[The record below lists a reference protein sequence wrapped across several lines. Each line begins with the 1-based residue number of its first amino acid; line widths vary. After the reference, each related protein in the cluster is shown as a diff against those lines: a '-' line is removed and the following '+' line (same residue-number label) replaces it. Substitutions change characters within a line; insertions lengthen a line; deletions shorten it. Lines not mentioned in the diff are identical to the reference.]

1 MLTTWRHMAKAKKPK
16 KEVFAYVAPDHGV
29 YWRENYKDC
38 ATEDDFLKHV
48 CNNAVIL
55 PQKKQG
61 FLVHHPC
68 HDLSEDPFV
77 EARFGWQEGKSYLLV
92 LPSPSIADIAG
103 MTSLCTTDPVSDFVR
118 TELETAGIPIDQVM
132 VTYACRF
139 GLPTGVNAYNA
150 GHKNTCA
157 PYVRADVNAL
167 KPKVIITFGSDALKT
182 LLGKTG
188 KLDTYRGGV
197 EYYNGMP
204 IVMMETPKQFMFGY
218 AGIEVFR
225 AELLR
230 AKSLADGTYIETR
243 LPTDGY
249 RVVTTVAQMEE
260 LVADVEASGTT
271 RIAFDFEFGSLV
283 KRDEHT
289 IVRSCQ
295 ISWAKGKAAF
305 IMFRKCGGHHV
316 YDDMSDYDHVWALLH
331 RLLRNP
337 AYQLAGH
344 HLRTDV
350 NRMWYAGYSIDEKL
364 ATGFC
369 SMLAYHLLHGDDNI
383 GLDQACR
390 RDIPE
395 AGAYWRDLELWLDRN
410 ERKKQLAYGYLTVPD
425 EIIIPY
431 GLCDADV
438 AWREAEILEERLKQF
453 PRLHTLFVE
462 TTMPTALHMMDLE
475 RQGIQVDEAKRMEI
489 RSIIKPEYEAIL
501 AEFKELIRWP
511 DCPNDLPNGVE
522 PWPNFDQAKSWQIA
536 SLVYSDTD
544 YKEKKPLPYVLIDG
558 SLEQVTGLGLTPPY
572 NNDKYPKQWSEV
584 VDAQEEYLNKP
595 STKIAAIELLMT
607 DNPDVE
613 ALRYI
618 KWLAILGKYLNT
630 YLTPQ
635 TVDAETNLPTSGSSF
650 SANICDDG
658 RVRTNLHQTSDT
670 GRWRSTKPNLQCNP
684 KKQDA
689 AVLECFVYRRFGGMS
704 LGEYKD
710 RCDRKRTPEDHPDF
724 IPKDKRIHLPS
735 FKEVYVPRPG
745 YVFVEADFA
754 TAELAIWAFCSGDP
768 VLTKII
774 EQDRDLHLEVATD
787 CFQLPIK
794 EELNAAL
801 DALDKGDP
809 SLYKAWKKAYKD
821 KYEVIRNV
829 TKSVNFGIIYGR
841 SAGALSREINKQG
854 IPTTKQQCQ
863 EVIDGV
869 ATKFAVGWAW
879 LLDAQKQAL
888 ECGYVENGSGFRRWF
903 TEASKLGNTQ
913 QAKIKRQAP
922 NSRIQG
928 MVAYLLC
935 RAGINLYNFRYK
947 TRNGRDLAF
956 YPNLPIH
963 DAYLVEARQDFW
975 KQTGLVLKMCMSKM
989 NVIPTT
995 GGKTLGVDLSGIP
1008 LHSWGEH

>member
-1 MLTTWRHMAKAKKPK
+1 MAKARKPK
-16 KEVFAYVAPDHGV
+16 KEVFAYIAPDHGV

-77 EARFGWQEGKSYLLV
+77 EARFGWQDNKSYLLV

-103 MTSLCTTDPVSDFVR
+103 MTSLCTADPVSDFVR

-167 KPKVIITFGSDALKT
+167 KPKVIITFGTDALKT

-197 EYYNGMP
+197 EYYSGIP

-230 AKSLADGTYIETR
+230 AKSLADGTYVEER

-260 LVADVEASGTT
+260 LVADVEASGTK

-316 YDDMSDYDHVWALLH
+316 YDDMKDYDHVWELLH

-364 ATGFC
+364 ASGFC

-390 RDIPE
+390 RYIPE

-410 ERKKQLAYGYLTVPD
+410 ERKKQLVYGYLTVPD
-425 EIIIPY
+425 EVIIPY

-438 AWREAEILEERLKQF
+438 AFRLAEILEERLKEF
-453 PRLHTLFVE
+453 PRLNELFVG
-462 TTMPTALHMMDLE
+462 TTMPTALHIMDIE
-475 RQGIQVDEAKRMEI
+475 RQGIQVDDAKRMEI

-501 AEFKELIRWP
+501 AEFKELIHWP

-522 PWPNFDQAKSWQIA
+522 PWPNFDPAKSWQIA
-536 SLVYSDTD
+536 SLLFSDTD
-544 YKEKKPLPYVLIDG
+544 YKEKKPLPSVLIDG
-558 SLEQVTGLGLTPPY
+558 SVEQVQGFGLQPPF
-572 NNDKYPKQWSEV
+572 NNDKYPKQWTDIQ
-584 VDAQEEYLNKP
+584 DAQEEYLNKP
-595 STKIAAIELLMT
+595 STKIAAIELLIA
-607 DNPDVE
+607 DNPDLEV
-613 ALRYI
+613 LRYF
-618 KWLAILGKYLNT
+618 KWLALLGKYLNT

-635 TVDAETNLPTSGSSF
+635 ELDPTTNLPKSGNSF
-650 SANICDDG
+650 AANICDDG
-658 RVRTNLHQTSDT
+658 RVRGNFHQTSDT
-670 GRWRSTKPNLQCNP
+670 GRWRCTKPNLQCNP

-689 AVLECFVYRRFGGMS
+689 AVLEVMVYRRFGGMS
-704 LGEYKD
+704 LKDYEYRCSRKVKD
-710 RCDRKRTPEDHPDF
+710 PEHKDHHLWLP
-724 IPKDKRIHLPS
+724 PEKRIHLPS
-735 FKEVYVPRPG
+735 FKEVYVARDG
-745 YVFVEADFA
+745 YVLIEADFA
-754 TAELAIWAFCSGDP
+754 TAEIALWAYASGDQA
-768 VLTKII
+768 LIKILD
-774 EQDRDLHLEVATD
+774 QKRDMHCEVATA
-787 CFQLPIK
+787 CFNLPVK
-794 EELNAAL
+794 DELEAALIAL
-801 DALDKGDP
+801 DAGDG
-809 SLYKAWKKAYKD
+809 SLYKAWADNVKVVYSSLRVVAKA
-821 KYEVIRNV
+821 VI
-829 TKSVNFGIIYGR
+829 FGLMYGR
-841 SAGALSREINKQG
+841 SANALSREINKQG
-854 IPTTKQQCQ
+854 VPTTPAECQ
-863 EVIDGV
+863 KTIDGI
-869 ATKFAVGWAW
+869 ATRFPTAWAW
-879 LLDAQKQAL
+879 LKAKQDQAITQ
-888 ECGYVENGSGFRRWF
+888 GYVENNSGFRRWF
-903 TEASKLGNTQ
+903 TGASELGKSE
-913 QAKIKRQAP
+913 QAKIRRQAG
-922 NSRIQG
+922 NSAVQG
-928 MVAYLLC
+928 LCAYLLC
-935 RAGINLYNFRYK
+935 SAGCKLYKFRYNSK
-947 TRNGRDLAF
+947 NGRRLGF
-956 YPNLPIH
+956 NIVLPIH
-963 DAYLVEARQDFW
+963 DAYLVETPAEHW
-975 KQTGLVLKMCMSKM
+975 KETGTVLKMCMSKM
-989 NVIPTT
+989 NIIPHT
-995 GGKTLGVDLSGIP
+995 GGRTLGIDLSGVP